1 MLGKN
6 STTDLH
12 ITHSLLFMDIQ
23 LYCFVFW
30 AIWNNSTHPLTFC
43 VDIVFRVWSCVLR
56 TEQMLSKVATA
67 YSVPQTM
74 KACFSNAW
82 QTSVVLLICILVVLV
97 K

>member
-12 ITHSLLFMDIQ
+12 ITHSLLFMDMQ

-30 AIWNNSTHPLTFC
+30 AVWNNSTHPLTFC

-56 TEQMLSKVATA
+56 TEQIFLK
-67 YSVPQTM
+67 
-74 KACFSNAW
+74 
-82 QTSVVLLICILVVLV
+82 LLQHIESHRLGRPASLMPGKHLFC
-97 K
+97 